1 MNITDTRN
9 GINVPSLNPIF
20 KDDRTPEQMKTHTL
34 AVMGT
39 DSFMSGW
46 GDAMDGLS
54 YAGWACTPDDL
65 KHVYAWVRSRSD
77 MKRVRVVTLGGYRPA
92 GAAHT
97 HIYVV
102 GASHPALA
110 ELV

>member
-9 GINVPSLNPIF
+9 DIVVPSLSPVF
-20 KDDRTPEQMKTHTL
+20 VDDRTTKQKQTHTL
-34 AVMGT
+34 AVIGT

-46 GDAMDGLS
+46 GHAQNGLS

-65 KHVYAWVRSRSD
+65 DSVERWVRSRSD
-77 MKRVRVVTLGGYRPA
+77 MKRVRVVSLRDYRPT
-92 GAAHT
+92 GAVHT

-102 GASHPALA
+102 EKNHPAL
-110 ELV
+110 E